1 MISMIAF
8 FVFLLFVVDV
18 SDVTLVISLWTI
30 IGAFSLVIIFIA
42 SCLSVWMAI
51 KMKRIKKIRS
61 LTAVTL
67 LSVKKIDH

>member
-1 MISMIAF
+1 MISMMAF

-51 KMKRIKKIRS
+51 KIKRIKKIRS

>member
-8 FVFLLFVVDV
+8 FVFLLFVVGV

-30 IGAFSLVIIFIA
+30 IGAFFLVIIFIA

-51 KMKRIKKIRS
+51 KIKRIKKIRS